1 MTRRFFRFK
10 GFPQTGLPYP
20 RARGPFLETPGNL
33 SGPKSSIHSEIKR
46 LKAWVLAS
54 KLLHFISLTDR
65 FILLDANLLKPLSC
79 MQTTTVLRALWLSGL
94 SRLAASMQFNTTA
107 AKQVKVVHCSLF
119 QWRFTKMVPLPSKMV
134 YKVRGWSSRQILPVW
149 NVVEFRFPTP
159 HRAESELFLNGH
171 LPNRTPRV
179 VPCHRTWERVGFNH
193 FLTL

>member
-119 QWRFTKMVPLPSKMV
+119 QWRFTKMVPFPSKMV
-134 YKVRGWSSRQILPVW
+134 CKVRGWSSRQILHVR
-149 NVVEFRFPTP
+149 NVVEFRSPLLTG
-159 HRAESELFLNGH
+159 HRVNFFSTDTSQIGHPELFHAIEPGNG
-171 LPNRTPRV
+171 LASII
-179 VPCHRTWERVGFNH
+179 F
-193 FLTL
+193 